1 MPANECLLSRNAN
14 CSVGLFTSCITN
26 FLSSTIQ
33 PLIHDFLFSL
43 FSPSL
48 PTASPSI
55 LLPFTS
61 HLLTGLLLSPLD
73 LVRTRLIAQSS
84 LPRHRTYTSPL
95 NALSQLLKHEGG
107 LHGLYLHPH
116 LLIPATLDNAARSLV
131 SLALPSLLAGRLGV
145 NQDSHPLVWTVT
157 ELVAGC
163 LGALITIPIE
173 TVRRRLQVQTRG
185 TGRFKSCVE
194 TRPQQY
200 HGVIDTVWRILTEE
214 RSDSPKSVK
223 SSRQKD
229 KETAGRVEEGDQLW
243 LGSTGIAQLYRGL
256 SMSIG
261 ATAVVTVLAIFAG
274 GEETDMG
281 WAEL

>member
-1 MPANECLLSRNAN
+1 M
-14 CSVGLFTSCITN
+14 
-26 FLSSTIQ
+26 
-33 PLIHDFLFSL
+33 
-43 FSPSL
+43 
-48 PTASPSI
+48 
-55 LLPFTS
+55 
-61 HLLTGLLLSPLD
+61 
-73 LVRTRLIAQSS
+73 
-84 LPRHRTYTSPL
+84 
-95 NALSQLLKHEGG
+95 
-107 LHGLYLHPH
+107 
-116 LLIPATLDNAARSLV
+116 
-131 SLALPSLLAGRLGV
+131 
-145 NQDSHPLVWTVT
+145 WTVT